1 MSRFAGKNKAVNHE
15 LITGDSTYLQLCALY
30 DTVCQAIASDPRI
43 YSDPRARG
51 LVNRASNLVRSEST
65 QLFRPQLD
73 ALNAVVQ
80 ADPTFSNTDFEVMK
94 SLIVSPVNKQNSQFD
109 LIGGWHG
116 ADVHHGVPASA
127 VAKQLSMLPYKEWGQ
142 VLGRAGGQI
151 PITSQAYNGVAPT
164 SRPGH
169 NLAHFDPIGRQ
180 FFKGE
185 GAAGIERISPG
196 TSLDDAIEV
205 LVDSAK
211 SQKLISDMGHAA
223 DDQNF
228 KPVLAAYLS
237 EKLKRDVSPSEFT
250 DTTVSPFGRGITVSG
265 YAKQNTDDKMV
276 RTAEKEAYGTDHGV
290 QGATQYL
297 EDMSG
302 RTDLIKTNDEKKA
315 EKSAADKLRRLM
327 QKNGTYEATPRS
339 VGLDLV
345 RADGG
350 EELRRLGL
358 DVDTILGAT
367 FN

>member
-15 LITGDSTYLQLCALY
+15 LITGDSAYLQLCALY
-30 DTVCQAIASDPRI
+30 DAVCQAIASDPRV
-43 YSDPRARG
+43 YDDPRARG
-51 LVNRASNLVRSEST
+51 LVNRASNLLRSEST

-80 ADPTFSNTDFEVMK
+80 ADPTFKNTDFDVMK
-94 SLIVSPVNKQNSQFD
+94 SLVVAPVNKQNSQFD

-142 VLGRAGGQI
+142 VLGKAGAQV

-185 GAAGIERISPG
+185 GASGVEMITPG
-196 TSLDDAIEV
+196 TALGDAIDI

-211 SQKLISDMGHAA
+211 AQKLISDMGHAA
-223 DDQNF
+223 DDQLF
-228 KPVLAAYLS
+228 KPVLAAALS
-237 EKLKRDVSPSEFT
+237 DKLKRNVSTSEFT
-250 DTTVSPFGRGITVSG
+250 DTTVSPFGRGATVSAI
-265 YAKQNTDDKMV
+265 AKQNTDDKMV
-276 RTAEKEAYGTDHGV
+276 RAAEKEAYGTDHGV
-290 QGATQYL
+290 QGATKYF
-297 EDMSG
+297 EDMTG
-302 RTDLIKTNDEKKA
+302 RTDLIKSDAERKDERN
-315 EKSAADKLRRLM
+315 AAAKLRRLM
-327 QKNGTYEATPRS
+327 QKNGTFQATPRS
-339 VGLDLV
+339 VGLDLI
-345 RADGG
+345 RADSG
-350 EELRRLGL
+350 EELRKLGIDL
-358 DVDTILGAT
+358 DTVLGAT